1 MWINK
6 RFQIFLMFELIDTQT
21 RKNEQMFAFVFFFMF
36 HTEGPFVVSNDVKDS
51 IFLSF
56 FNC

>member
-21 RKNEQMFAFVFFFMF
+21 RKNEQTFAFFFFMF
-36 HTEGPFVVSNDVKDS
+36 HTEGPFVVSNDAKDS

-56 FNC
+56 FNY